1 MTKEIERIIQEMP
14 FPAVGFHKLRTR
26 HSGSTKY
33 IDFHML
39 FCKRLLIDE
48 AHELANNLE
57 SEISREVKNA
67 DVVIHIEPCN
77 YECDLTEATCTI
89 RLGRKT

>member
-1 MTKEIERIIQEMP
+1 MKKRNRTDYSRNAISSCRIPQ
-14 FPAVGFHKLRTR
+14 TR
-26 HSGSTKY
+26 PVIPGSTKY